1 MSQNEDKCDSRVIV
15 LLTRSSLV
23 CHQAADVHVCVRHLH
38 GARRP
43 ARPTRSHARPAA
55 DSGWNDYRRPT
66 TATRDAAVCTR
77 AEEWGGGGAVNVIII
92 IIIILYDRNGNFLRG
107 CLPRR
112 GEAQM
117 ACNLLLP
124 REDNILNKFVILE
137 RMTYYSD
144 ELTVPMAWLD

>member
-1 MSQNEDKCDSRVIV
+1 M
-15 LLTRSSLV
+15 
-23 CHQAADVHVCVRHLH
+23 
-38 GARRP
+38 G
-43 ARPTRSHARPAA
+43 
-55 DSGWNDYRRPT
+55 
-66 TATRDAAVCTR
+66 TR
-77 AEEWGGGGAVNVIII
+77 AEEWGCGGAVNVIII
-92 IIIILYDRNGNFLRG
+92 IIIIIIIILYARNGNFVRG